1 MFDDFPVSANIAIFL
16 VASVL
21 VWVAGTRVTRYAD
34 RLQGLTG
41 AGEALVG
48 MLLLGFISALPELAV
63 TVTASWSGNAQLAVN
78 NLLGGMA
85 LNIAILAAA
94 DARIR
99 GEALTSAIATPT
111 PLLQA
116 ALLIVL
122 LAMVAAAT
130 VIGDTP
136 LLGAGAWSWAL
147 VVVYLLALGLVRQTR
162 GRRAWIPH
170 GDDNKRLGASDESAK
185 PAGDTLDTPAR
196 LLAWIAIGAAVILT
210 AGYLLS
216 ETGDRLAEQTGL
228 GESFFGA
235 VFLALSTSLPEISI
249 VLAAVTIGRY
259 EMAMADIFGAN
270 MFGLALLFVADMVY
284 RGGPVLDQVGS
295 FSTFAALLGI
305 VVTAV
310 FIAGLLERRH
320 ASVMSMG
327 VDSLAVLATYAAG
340 LVLLYGLR

>member
-1 MFDDFPVSANIAIFL
+1 MFDDCSVSANIAIFL

-21 VWVAGTRVTRYAD
+21 VWIAGTRVTRYAD
-34 RLQGLTG
+34 RLQALTG
-41 AGEALVG
+41 MGEALVG

-85 LNIAILAAA
+85 LNVAVLAAA

-122 LAMVAAAT
+122 LAIVAAAT
-130 VIGDTP
+130 VVGDTP
-136 LLGAGAWSWAL
+136 LLGAGAWSWAI
-147 VVVYLLALGLVRQTR
+147 VAVYLLALGLIRQTR
-162 GRRAWIPH
+162 GRQTWIPH
-170 GDDNKRLGASDESAK
+170 HGHNRRLVGFDESAK
-185 PAGDTLDTPAR
+185 AADDTMDTSAS
-196 LLAWIAIGAAVILT
+196 LLARISIGAAVILT
-210 AGYLLS
+210 AGYVLS

-270 MFGLALLFVADMVY
+270 MFGLALLFVADIVY
-284 RGGPVLDQVGS
+284 RGGPVLDQVGT

-320 ASVMSMG
+320 ARLLDMG
-327 VDSLAVLATYAAG
+327 VDSLAVLATYAGG